1 MQYAAFC
8 AILPAMSHAKT
19 NPSAPNARARKLSP
33 SRAHKPSASRAHKP
47 SASAVK
53 ARACKPS
60 PSTATPRTQKANGT
74 RKDVGAR
81 KPSARRPDTPSF
93 GDLYELSGGLAAVW
107 RRKGCTEREMREF
120 LDDDPFVLCDVVP
133 ALHALGFTEEDVVRH
148 VPHDG
153 PLAALALG
161 FARFLS
167 NPYGR
172 GRATLALPPWV
183 VLAFLRRAVTRRI
196 AALRNRSARGVHYE
210 AEKVRRRA
218 MAAERRRIARRTTTS
233 PCPSKEALLEA
244 WRHVRDSKEALVRFG
259 SMMQDLECYVDNS
272 LRFDRAGRIVGRN
285 AGVKG
290 WLAENAP
297 EIAAHYTSAIRYKA
311 AAKKLRQIV
320 GLADPTPVAEV
331 LGTKGGDAAQG
342 QDSGDGELCNHG
354 AEKLHG
360 RDMAS
365 LGNAGERGVGTD
377 EDGAEDSP
385 PVEVVRA
392 RAVYLEVME
401 GVPDVAARVMARI
414 DALCDPDRTDE
425 AATLRSWREKYETAI
440 TVRRKN
446 SWWRRLTA

>member
-1 MQYAAFC
+1 MR
-8 AILPAMSHAKT
+8 HAKT
-19 NPSAPNARARKLSP
+19 DPSAPKARARK
-33 SRAHKPSASRAHKP
+33 
-47 SASAVK
+47 
-53 ARACKPS
+53 PS
-60 PSTATPRTQKANGT
+60 PPTASPRAQKAG
-74 RKDVGAR
+74 GAR
-81 KPSARRPDTPSF
+81 KARVRRPDAPSF
-93 GDLYELSGGLAAVW
+93 GDLCELSGGLAAAW

-120 LDDDPFVLCDVVP
+120 LHDDPFVLGDVVP

-153 PLAALALG
+153 PLASLALG

-196 AALRNRSARGVHYE
+196 AALRNRSSRGVHYE

-244 WRHVRDSKEALVRFG
+244 WRHVRDSKEDLVRFG
-259 SMMQDLECYVDNS
+259 SLMQDLECYVDNS

-331 LGTKGGDAAQG
+331 LGPEGGGAAQG
-342 QDSGDGELCNHG
+342 QGGGDGDLCNYG
-354 AEKLHG
+354 AEKFHG

-365 LGNAGERGVGTD
+365 LGNAGGRGAGTDGNGAGTD
-377 EDGAEDSP
+377 ETDGNGTEDSP

-392 RAVYLEVME
+392 RAVYLEAME

-414 DALCDPDRTDE
+414 DALCDPERTDE
-425 AATLRSWREKYETAI
+425 AATLRSWREKYAAAI